1 MKFLK
6 PKFWENRNSIYSIV
20 LYPISIII
28 QFTTMLKRILIIPKK
43 FKIPIICVGN
53 IYLGGTGKTPVSI
66 EIVNEL
72 KKRNRNPVIIKKYY
86 KDQLDE
92 QRLIQKKIKYLI
104 SSNNRIRG
112 IEEAEKKDF
121 NVVVLDD
128 GFQDYSIKKDFNII
142 CFHSNQSIGNELVL
156 PSGPLRE
163 NLKSLDKADAV
174 IINGNKNDILEKKIL
189 DISNRIKIYY
199 SKYIA
204 SNVKQF
210 QNKKLF
216 AFAGIGNPMNF
227 FELLKDNNL
236 NIEKTL
242 SFPDH
247 HHFNKIELQKIIDES
262 LKKNCEIITT
272 EKDYL
277 RIKDYGFTDIKY
289 LEINLQIYEKEK
301 LFNQIAKKT

>member
-6 PKFWENRNSIYSIV
+6 PKFWENKNSIYSII
-20 LYPISIII
+20 LIPISIII
-28 QFTTMLKRILIIPKK
+28 QFTTMLKRILISPKK

-72 KKRNRNPVIIKKYY
+72 KKRNRNPIIVKNYY
-86 KDQLDE
+86 RDQLDE
-92 QRLIQKKIKYLI
+92 QRLIQKKINYLI
-104 SSNNRIRG
+104 SSNNRMKG
-112 IEEAEKKDF
+112 IQEAEKKDF
-121 NVVVLDD
+121 NVVILDD

-142 CFHSNQSIGNELVL
+142 CFHSNQSIGNGLVL

-163 NLKSLDKADAV
+163 NLKSLDKVDAV
-174 IINGNKNDILEKKIL
+174 IINGNKNDVLEKKIL
-189 DISNRIKIYY
+189 DISNKIKIYY
-199 SKYIA
+199 SKYIP
-204 SNVKQF
+204 SNIKQF

-216 AFAGIGNPMNF
+216 AFAGIGNPKNF

-236 NIEKTL
+236 DIEKTL

-277 RIKDYGFTDIKY
+277 RIKDYGFTNIKY
-289 LEINLQIYEKEK
+289 LEIDLQIYEKEK
-301 LFNQIAKKT
+301 LFNQILKCL

>member
-6 PKFWENRNSIYSIV
+6 PKFWENKNSIYSII
-20 LYPISIII
+20 LIPISIIF
-28 QFTTMLKRILIIPKK
+28 QFTTMLKRILVSPKK
-43 FKIPIICVGN
+43 FKIPIVCVGN

-72 KKRNRNPVIIKKYY
+72 KKRNRNPIIVKKYY
-86 KDQLDE
+86 RDQLDE
-92 QRLIQKKIKYLI
+92 QRLIQKKINYLI
-104 SSNNRIRG
+104 SSNNRMKG

-121 NVVVLDD
+121 NVVILDD

-142 CFHSNQSIGNELVL
+142 CFHSNQSIGNGLVL

-163 NLKSLDKADAV
+163 NLKSLDKVDAV
-174 IINGNKNDILEKKIL
+174 IINGNKNDVLEKKIL
-189 DISNRIKIYY
+189 DISKKIKIYY
-199 SKYIA
+199 SKYIP
-204 SNVKQF
+204 SNIKQF
-210 QNKKLF
+210 KNKKLF
-216 AFAGIGNPMNF
+216 AFAGIGNPKNF

-277 RIKDYGFTDIKY
+277 RIKDYGFTNIKY

-301 LFNQIAKKT
+301 LLNQILKCL